1 MQVGC
6 FKDGLVSAITAAG
19 RTGVKR
25 KGTVWSDVAF
35 AIM

>member
-1 MQVGC
+1 MGVGC

-19 RTGVKR
+19 GTGVKR
-25 KGTVWSDVAF
+25 KGTVWSDVAL